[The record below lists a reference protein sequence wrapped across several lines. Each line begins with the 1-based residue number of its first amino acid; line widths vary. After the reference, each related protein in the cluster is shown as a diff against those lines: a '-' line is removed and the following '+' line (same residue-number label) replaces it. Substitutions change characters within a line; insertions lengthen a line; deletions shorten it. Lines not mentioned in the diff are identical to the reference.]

1 MSSTRK
7 SNVIRKHNGKLGLHR
22 GLKGTTVRAS
32 LNKISGSKTIS
43 SVDMIMRRDRNGTL
57 YWKVD
62 NTDWLEILRPDW
74 QVVGHTG
81 C

>member
-1 MSSTRK
+1 
-7 SNVIRKHNGKLGLHR
+7 
-22 GLKGTTVRAS
+22 
-32 LNKISGSKTIS
+32 
-43 SVDMIMRRDRNGTL
+43 MIMRRDRNGTL

-81 C
+81 SSCDTNRICIGAISTHIPQDAWETFTVFVLPR